1 MSVTTKVIRTNGVS
15 VPAYVSGDNKD
26 VILAAVQ
33 DGFVQIYKPVLEMS
47 NERKRTKLIDTIVSK
62 AKHKHGVKDKQEY
75 PKHELRFENGELFKH
90 KERVVK

>member
-1 MSVTTKVIRTNGVS
+1 MSVTTNVIRANGVS
-15 VPAYVSGDNKD
+15 VPTYVSVNDKN

-33 DGFVQIYKPVLEMS
+33 DGFVQIYKPVLDIK
-47 NERKRTKLIDTIVSK
+47 NERKRARLIDTIVSK

-90 KERVVK
+90 KERIVN

>member
-1 MSVTTKVIRTNGVS
+1 MSVTTNVIRANGVS
-15 VPAYVSGDNKD
+15 VPTYVSVNDKA

-33 DGFVQIYKPVLEMS
+33 DGFVQIYKPVLDIK
-47 NERKRTKLIDTIVSK
+47 NERKRTRLIDTIVSK

>member
-1 MSVTTKVIRTNGVS
+1 MSVTTNVIRANGVS
-15 VPAYVSGDNKD
+15 VPTYVSVNDKD

-33 DGFVQIYKPVLEMS
+33 DGFVQIYKPVLDIK
-47 NERKRTKLIDTIVSK
+47 NERKRSKLIDTIVSK

-90 KERVVK
+90 KERVVN